1 MDDYE
6 KVANWIL
13 EDDNPQEEVA
23 WLLFMLDEGS
33 EAIKGNRKKTF
44 KEAYKFLL
52 RRIER
57 EAM

>member
-6 KVANWIL
+6 KVANWII
-13 EDDNPQEEVA
+13 EECDNPQEEVA

-52 RRIER
+52 RRIED
-57 EAM
+57 E